1 MGGLLF
7 VSYSGAFGGAEQVL
21 LDCALAAPALP
32 RLACPEGPLADR
44 ARDRGLTVLT
54 IAERR
59 LNLRAGWRDRLL
71 TPARLLAH
79 GHELREL
86 AVNLDAEAVVAWG
99 IRSAIASLALSA
111 ATPLAIGHQDLVPGP
126 VAARAIRAACRR
138 ARVVLVPSQTVA
150 RDLDAVGALRDRL
163 QIVNPG
169 VELERF
175 GAKRKPA
182 RPPEVL
188 VLGALVAWK
197 RPDLALEAIALARRQ
212 LPDLRLRLVG
222 APLQGQDDVLRELQ
236 QRARRPDLAGG
247 VELPGPTPRPELDLA
262 RAGCLLHCA
271 PREPFGLVVAEALA
285 AGCPV
290 VVPDGG
296 GPAEI
301 VDGTCAVRYPP
312 GDAAAAA
319 RAIVEV
325 LSDPERATAMGAAGR
340 RRAHARLDRSRSMAG
355 LSSALEGLVAKRR
368 DGAHGDHGACRR
380 HASGDP
386 AQLTLVT
393 VTHNSERVLG
403 ALLDSV
409 QRHLEGVRLVLVDSG
424 SGDSSLELGRGRSW
438 VTAIG
443 LDENV
448 GFGRACNLGLEHV
461 DTPVA
466 ALLNPDVELLDDSLL
481 ELIGEAVR
489 DDRPP
494 RLLAPLVLSGDGS
507 RQDTVHP
514 APGSAADLIR
524 ALVPSAL
531 VPGAAG
537 TALAPWRGRRPR
549 RVGWAVGCALVGS
562 TSTLR
567 ELGPFDDSIFMYG
580 EDLEL
585 GLRAAERG
593 IETWLWPHARVVHH
607 RGHAMA
613 GAFGGE
619 PFELLARARHHAVAR
634 AYGRRRAA
642 LDDAVQALTFGS
654 RIALKRALG
663 LPNARERRQLRALA
677 AVRRAGPA
685 A

>member
-21 LDCALAAPALP
+21 LDCAIAAPALP
-32 RLACPEGPLADR
+32 CLACPEGPLADR
-44 ARDRGLTVLT
+44 ARDRGITVLT

-79 GHELREL
+79 GHELRDI
-86 AVNLDAEAVVAWG
+86 AASLDAEAVVAWG
-99 IRSAIASLALSA
+99 MRSAIASLALPA
-111 ATPLAIGHQDLVPGP
+111 GTPLALGHQDLLPGP
-126 VAARAIRAACRR
+126 VAARAVRAACRR
-138 ARVVLVPSQTVA
+138 ALVVLVPSQTVA
-150 RDLDAVGALRDRL
+150 RDLDPMGDLGERLR
-163 QIVNPG
+163 IVNPG
-169 VELERF
+169 VELARFAAERD
-175 GAKRKPA
+175 PA

-197 RPDLALEAIALARRQ
+197 RPDLALEAVALARGE
-212 LPDLRLRLVG
+212 LPELRLRLLG
-222 APLQGQDDVLRELQ
+222 APLQGQDDVR
-236 QRARRPDLAGG
+236 RALERRAARPDLDGR
-247 VELPGPTPRPELDLA
+247 VELSGPTPRPELDLA
-262 RAGCLLHCA
+262 RAACLLHCA
-271 PREPFGLVVAEALA
+271 PREPFGLAVAEALA

-290 VVPDGG
+290 IVPDAG

-301 VDGTCAVRYPP
+301 VDDTCAVRYPP

-319 RAIVEV
+319 RAIVE
-325 LSDPERATAMGAAGR
+325 LLADPPAAVAMGRAGRERARTHLSRERSLAGFRDALTALGEPAAGEPR
-340 RRAHARLDRSRSMAG
+340 PAG
-355 LSSALEGLVAKRR
+355 
-368 DGAHGDHGACRR
+368 
-380 HASGDP
+380 

-409 QRHLEGVRLVLVDSG
+409 ERHLEGVRLVLVDSG
-424 SGDSSLELGRGRSW
+424 SRDRSLELARRRSW

-448 GFGRACNLGLEHV
+448 GFGRACNLGLAHV
-461 DTPVA
+461 DTAVA

-481 ELIGEAVR
+481 ELVGEALR

-494 RLLAPLVLSGDGS
+494 RLLAPLVLSGDGR

-514 APGSAADLIR
+514 ASGSAAELIR
-524 ALVPSAL
+524 ALVPAAAL
-531 VPGAAG
+531 PGPAG
-537 TALAPWRGRRPR
+537 VALAPWRGRRPR
-549 RVGWAVGCALVGS
+549 RVGWAVGCALVGA

-585 GLRAAERG
+585 GLRARERG
-593 IETWLWPHARVVHH
+593 IETWFWPQARVVH
-607 RGHAMA
+607 RRAHATRI
-613 GAFGGE
+613 AFGGE
-619 PFELLARARHHAVAR
+619 PFELLARARHDAVAR
-634 AYGRRRAA
+634 TYGRRRAA
-642 LDDAVQALTFGS
+642 LDDAAQAVTFAS

-677 AVRRAGPA
+677 AVRRADPRT
-685 A
+685 